1 MNEKKDTLYSNDQ
14 GKPAAFEFDD
24 KVANVFEDMIRRSV
38 PGYAMTLSQ
47 TTIMA
52 QRYAQKGSNCYDLG
66 CSLGAGM
73 VALDKGIQTKDITL
87 IGVDNSAAM
96 LKRCESALISSSV
109 KSNYQ
114 LLEKNIQETP
124 LENASIVLLNFT
136 LQFIPKSQRL
146 ELIEKIYKS
155 LKPGGVLLLSEKVL
169 FEDKTIQNE
178 ITDLHHL
185 FKKANGYS
193 SLEISQKRAAIEDVL
208 VPETI
213 ADHKKRLQAA
223 GFNTCETWLQCFN
236 FTSLLA
242 IR

>member
-1 MNEKKDTLYSNDQ
+1 MQQNKDNIYSNGQ

-24 KVANVFEDMIRRSV
+24 KVAKVFEDMIRRSV

-47 TTIMA
+47 TSLMA
-52 QRYAQKGSNCYDLG
+52 QRYAQEGTNCYDLG

-73 VALDKGIQTKDITL
+73 MALDKGIEAKNITL

-96 LKRCESALISSSV
+96 LKRCDQALQASQV

-114 LLEKNIQETP
+114 LIEQNIQETP

-136 LQFIPKSQRL
+136 LQFIPKNERL
-146 ELIEKIYKS
+146 SLIQKIHS
-155 LKPGGVLLLSEKVL
+155 ALRPGGVLLLSEKIY
-169 FEDKTIQNE
+169 FEDSTIQNE
-178 ITDLHHL
+178 ITDLHHG

-193 SLEISQKRAAIEDVL
+193 DLEISQKRAAIEDVL
-208 VPETI
+208 IPETI
-213 ADHKKRLQAA
+213 DDHKRRLHES
-223 GFNTCETWLQCFN
+223 GFSTSETWLQCFN
-236 FTSLLA
+236 FVSLLA